1 MNLKDNGEPDTG
13 LNFTR
18 RMPLFGQLFD
28 EDVCDLE
35 MEAQRMRNKRV
46 FQLLLLYD
54 EYPIERRNEEGGK
67 HTSELDGACYR
78 F

>member
-28 EDVCDLE
+28 ADACDLE
-35 MEAQRMRNKRV
+35 VEAQGIRNKRV
-46 FQLLLLYD
+46 FQLLLLND